1 MIALSLWLLHFDRSD
16 DSCRRRPRR
25 AGSGTIVTTVASSMT
40 RSIGVVRDLIVNIG
54 KLLSRGPV
62 VALGQIGGKIA
73 RRHRTSTMLGWVD
86 HVLLFHTGKVALL
99 LLGPT

>member
-1 MIALSLWLLHFDRSD
+1 
-16 DSCRRRPRR
+16 
-25 AGSGTIVTTVASSMT
+25 MT
-40 RSIGVVRDLIVNIG
+40 RSIGVVRDLIVYIV
-54 KLLSRGPV
+54 KPLSRGPV

-86 HVLLFHTGKVALL
+86 HVLLLHIGKVALL